1 MIGHEKIMSM
11 KTATYSGVS
20 TPALEPLGENS
31 FTPPPIRAHFDMTQ
45 QNMERLRIE
54 LEILQLKME
63 LRDRMSKEQ
72 ERETYR
78 LLCWIILYLFVTM
91 FVMTFSVCE
100 GIQLLKT
107 LRITLVTFLFY
118 TQGVKRW
125 NLMLIIA
132 VSFYTVQ
139 LYADFLVMMRI
150 Y

>member
-1 MIGHEKIMSM
+1 MS
-11 KTATYSGVS
+11 TQTVTCSGVS

-31 FTPPPIRAHFDMTQ
+31 FTPPTRAYFDATQ
-45 QNMERLRIE
+45 QNMERLSIE
-54 LEILQLKME
+54 LEILQLKRE
-63 LRDRMSKEQ
+63 LQDMMIKEN

-78 LLCWIILYLFVTM
+78 LLCWIILYLFVAM
-91 FVMTFSVCE
+91 FVITFSVRE

-107 LRITLVTFLFY
+107 LGITLVTFLFY

-125 NLMLIIA
+125 NLMLIIV

-139 LYADFLVMMRI
+139 LYSNLFMMTRI